1 MFKSKSP
8 GNRGQSSVESSL
20 YGMGNI
26 LALMTGFLVAPQIYA
41 LSAEPV
47 YMYLLNSYGDPS
59 LAELGS
65 YVWTIL
71 ATACVY
77 FLSRA
82 LIVLALMLIAQRL
95 LILAF

>member
-1 MFKSKSP
+1 MLKSKSP
-8 GNRGQSSVESSL
+8 GSRGQSSVESSL
-20 YGMGNI
+20 YGMGNM
-26 LALMTGFLVAPQIYA
+26 LALMAAFLVAPQIYA

-47 YMYLLNSYGDPS
+47 YLYLLNSYGDPS

-71 ATACVY
+71 ATACAY